1 MGAAALSDP
10 SWAVRTRRR
19 LVRDSDRRAAWTQPL
34 YGKRGWQDI
43 TSGRGSFRIVQSGS
57 GLACRILCTGRSL
70 RQHLHDHCFV
80 LLCALLLDAMLAEP
94 GWLWSRVSHPPV
106 LMGRLIGWMDR
117 RFNQGSAR
125 RMKGVACLIALVFI
139 GVGTRWLLS
148 LAGSIFEIRS
158 AAILLAQRSL
168 VDHVAAVATGLRQS
182 LAEGRAQV
190 AMIVSRATSQMNE
203 SAVARAAIESAAENL
218 SDGVIAPAFWFL
230 VGGLR
235 GVGCL

>member
-1 MGAAALSDP
+1 
-10 SWAVRTRRR
+10 
-19 LVRDSDRRAAWTQPL
+19 
-34 YGKRGWQDI
+34 
-43 TSGRGSFRIVQSGS
+43 
-57 GLACRILCTGRSL
+57 
-70 RQHLHDHCFV
+70 
-80 LLCALLLDAMLAEP
+80 
-94 GWLWSRVSHPPV
+94 
-106 LMGRLIGWMDR
+106 
-117 RFNQGSAR
+117 
-125 RMKGVACLIALVFI
+125 MKGVACLIALVFI

-148 LAGSIFEIRS
+148 LAGPIFEIRS

-218 SDGVIAPAFWFL
+218 SDGVISPAFWFL